1 MSEDYVREA
10 LVKRGYDPYLTMN
23 EAVVYTGF
31 CDRTLRQYIAD
42 GKLRAYRAGR
52 AFRFKKTDLDALFT
66 ATDRWG
72 A

>member
-1 MSEDYVREA
+1 
-10 LVKRGYDPYLTMN
+10 MN